1 MITITAIDRDG
12 EETTLQVNEG
22 GSLMEV
28 LRDNGFGTE
37 ALCGGCCSCATCHCY
52 LDDDSFD
59 RLGGP
64 APDEGDLL
72 NTLEHRQNRSR
83 LSCQITLG
91 PACDGLVV
99 TVAPAE

>member
-12 EETTLQVNEG
+12 DATELQLSEG
-22 GSLMEV
+22 GSLMEA
-28 LRDNGFGTE
+28 LRDNGLGID

-52 LDDDSFD
+52 LDDDSYD

-64 APDEGDLL
+64 APDEEDLL
-72 NTLEHRQNRSR
+72 NTLEHREARSR
-83 LSCQITLG
+83 LTCQIMLG
-91 PACDGLVV
+91 EACDGLVV